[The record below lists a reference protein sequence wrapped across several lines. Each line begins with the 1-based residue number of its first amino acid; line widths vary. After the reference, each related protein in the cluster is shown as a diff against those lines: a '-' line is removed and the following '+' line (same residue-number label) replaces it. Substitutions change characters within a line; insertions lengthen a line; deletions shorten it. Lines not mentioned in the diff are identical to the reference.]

1 MNVSTINHIKPPRI
15 DHKFSM
21 IYFYIIVIHVISSVF
36 CWCIGDTHK
45 KEIEKMYAL
54 IRYINEN
61 LCHSG

>member
-45 KEIEKMYAL
+45 KEIEKMCAL
-54 IRYINEN
+54 IVM
-61 LCHSG
+61 